1 MLAYQTL
8 DLFEEKQKIRGAGG
22 KSGGGQDPTYMGLVM
37 ETFLEYFQLDIFA
50 FISNTN
56 YKYIIIKN
64 ENKTSAMGQKPSDS
78 PIKNVRLHDCVIN
91 VLDF

>member
-37 ETFLEYFQLDIFA
+37 ETFLEYF
-50 FISNTN
+50 
-56 YKYIIIKN
+56 
-64 ENKTSAMGQKPSDS
+64 
-78 PIKNVRLHDCVIN
+78 
-91 VLDF
+91 

>member
-78 PIKNVRLHDCVIN
+78 PIKKVMYMIC
-91 VLDF
+91 